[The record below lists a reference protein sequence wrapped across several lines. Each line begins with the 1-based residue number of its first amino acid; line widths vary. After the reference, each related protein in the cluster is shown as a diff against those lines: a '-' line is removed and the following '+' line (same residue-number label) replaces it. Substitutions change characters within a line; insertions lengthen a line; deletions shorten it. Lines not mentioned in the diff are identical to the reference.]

1 MASAMGRRRKDSETT
16 HGFSRGKKNEMT
28 QIISNTSSESS
39 VLVTPSEVMEY
50 LYCPRFTYFLNVL
63 KIAQYEEKRYKVQKG
78 REVHQQR
85 LSQNRD
91 YIRRKIPMLKKDQN
105 VYLSSQSLHVR
116 GIVDEIIYLKDGSL
130 APADYKFSLYQPY
143 LYNTH
148 KIQTA
153 LYALLI
159 RENYKRFV
167 HTGYIFYLRGGTK
180 MHAIEITE
188 KLEKEALSAVSG
200 MLQIIRNEQI
210 PGRTSYRI
218 RCADCCYK
226 NICV

>member
-1 MASAMGRRRKDSETT
+1 M
-16 HGFSRGKKNEMT
+16 
-28 QIISNTSSESS
+28 IESIAT
-39 VLVTPSEVMEY
+39 LITPSEVMEY
-50 LYCPRFTYFLNVL
+50 LYCPRFTYYLNVL
-63 KIAQYEEKRYKVQKG
+63 KIRQYEEKRYKVQKG

-85 LSQNRD
+85 LEQNQD
-91 YIRRKIPMLKKDQN
+91 YIRKKIPMLKKEQN
-105 VYLSSQSLHVR
+105 VYLSSDILYVR

-130 APADYKFSLYQPY
+130 APADYKFSEYKPY

-159 RENYKRFV
+159 RENYQKPV
-167 HTGYIFYLRGGTK
+167 HTGYIFYLRGGSK
-180 MHAIEITE
+180 MHEVAITIR
-188 KLEKEALSAVSG
+188 LEHEATSAVAE
-200 MLQIIRNEQI
+200 MLSIIQDERI
-210 PGRTSYRI
+210 PKRTSYRV